1 MTRYYEGPKTLPWEK
16 NSPHFFEQRISR
28 EEHGFFTKNVSC
40 NKKNDYRSLKSY
52 MNDSYVRS
60 HCTQPGILVFED
72 DDGGGGD
79 IIIKITTYI

>member
-1 MTRYYEGPKTLPWEK
+1 
-16 NSPHFFEQRISR
+16 
-28 EEHGFFTKNVSC
+28 
-40 NKKNDYRSLKSY
+40 